1 MPSRVKLT
9 RLLRIAVALGL
20 TSFVLWKSG
29 PAGVLRAAAGADL
42 AWLGGACALVIVD
55 RVLMAYRWWILLC
68 AVDAHQRPPLGV
80 VLRIFFVSTFVGT
93 FLPSVGGDVYRA
105 YSLARHGVRGGQ
117 AASSVLMDRLLGV
130 LSMVIMAT
138 AGLTAAGSPAATP
151 AVVGALAFTLAA
163 CALAFGMVFSER
175 LAVAGRAVSNR
186 IPVPRVQRLAIDL
199 IVAVRRFA
207 DVRRE
212 LLGVL
217 TLSIAVQVLRILQA
231 FCLGRALGI
240 GLPPAPYF
248 ALVPVIVLVMQ
259 LPVSVA
265 GLGTGNWAFVALF
278 GLAGVAQADAF
289 ALSVLFIA
297 LGVLGNLPGAVLYAT
312 SPAEPAG
319 AASKPST

>member
-1 MPSRVKLT
+1 VRFT

-29 PAGVLRAAAGADL
+29 PAGVLRASAGADL
-42 AWLGGACALVIVD
+42 TWLGAACALVIVD

-68 AVDAHQRPPLGV
+68 AVDTHRRPPLAV

-117 AASSVLMDRLLGV
+117 AAGSVLMDRLLGV

-138 AGLTAAGSPAATP
+138 AGLAAASSPAATP
-151 AVVGALAFTLAA
+151 AVIAALACTLAA
-163 CALAFGMVFSER
+163 CALAFGMVFSEGLATVGRRVSTWIPLPRLQR
-175 LAVAGRAVSNR
+175 LAVDMIA
-186 IPVPRVQRLAIDL
+186 AI
-199 IVAVRRFA
+199 RRFA
-207 DVRRE
+207 DARPQ

-217 TLSIAVQVLRILQA
+217 TLSLAVQVLRVLQA
-231 FCLGRALGI
+231 FCLGTALGI
-240 GLPPAPYF
+240 ALPPGPYF
-248 ALVPVIVLVMQ
+248 ALVPIIVLVMQ
-259 LPVSVA
+259 LPVSIA

-278 GLAGVAQADAF
+278 GQAGATQPDAF

-297 LGVLGNLPGAVLYAT
+297 LGVIGNLPGAVLYAT
-312 SPAEPAG
+312 SPAEPSG
-319 AASKPST
+319 AASN